1 VVDESVVKVLT
12 TQVRVTG
19 GSLDLEDTLLDGQE
33 RDIESSSSE
42 VEDEDVLLTG
52 VLLVETVG
60 DGSGGGLV
68 DDSEN
73 VETSDQTG
81 ILGSLSLRVVEVGG
95 DGDDGLGDGST
106 EVSLG
111 GLLHLDQDHRRDL
124 LRGLYVSICEQRN
137 TGGRWSNAVE

>member
-1 VVDESVVKVLT
+1 MVDESVVKVLT
-12 TQVRVTG
+12 TQMRVTG
-19 GSLDLEDTLLDGQE
+19 GGLDLEDTLLDGQE
-33 RDIESSSSE
+33 RDIEGSSSE

-81 ILGSLSLRVVEVGG
+81 VLGSLSL
-95 DGDDGLGDGST
+95 
-106 EVSLG
+106 
-111 GLLHLDQDHRRDL
+111 
-124 LRGLYVSICEQRN
+124 
-137 TGGRWSNAVE
+137 

>member
-12 TQVRVTG
+12 TQMRVTG
-19 GSLDLEDTLLDGQE
+19 GGLDLEDTLLDGQE
-33 RDIESSSSE
+33 RDIEGSSSE

-81 ILGSLSLRVVEVGG
+81 VLGSLSL
-95 DGDDGLGDGST
+95 
-106 EVSLG
+106 
-111 GLLHLDQDHRRDL
+111 
-124 LRGLYVSICEQRN
+124 
-137 TGGRWSNAVE
+137 